1 MDGFWQAYFVH
12 SGAGWA
18 VLGAMLAVM
27 FGGWGSAKG
36 IRIAAGQA
44 AGVLSEKPELFGRLF
59 ALMVLPGTQGFYGL
73 IVAILIAVQT
83 QMLGG
88 ALDISTLE
96 PIKGVG
102 LLAVG
107 FCAGVV
113 LWRSAVNQGEAS
125 ASAVNLTSR
134 RPEQFGRSLL
144 MPALVETYAAVA
156 VLASIL
162 FIQAIVGM
170 QVGAAEAA
178 EQGAEAAKTLATAVS
193 P

>member
-1 MDGFWQAYFVH
+1 MEGFWQAYFVQ

-18 VLGAMLAVM
+18 VIGAMLAVM

-44 AGVLSEKPELFGRLF
+44 AGVLSEKPELFGKLF

-73 IVAILIAVQT
+73 IVAILMAVQT
-83 QMLGG
+83 GLGG
-88 ALDISTLE
+88 EGFVIATLP
-96 PIKGVG
+96 PIKGIG

-107 FCAGVV
+107 LCSGVV
-113 LWRSAVNQGEAS
+113 LWRSAIHQGEAS
-125 ASAVNLTSR
+125 AAAVSLTAR

-162 FIQAIVGM
+162 FIGWIVGM
-170 QVGAAEAA
+170 HMTPEALEAARNAAEAA
-178 EQGAEAAKTLATAVS
+178 T

>member
-1 MDGFWQAYFVH
+1 MFITALENLQAGLRAGGESV
-12 SGAGWA
+12 SG
-18 VLGAMLAVM
+18 M
-27 FGGWGSAKG
+27 FGSITGVSATFV
-36 IRIAAGQA
+36 A
-44 AGVLSEKPELFGRLF
+44 LF

-73 IVAILIAVQT
+73 IIAILIAVQT
-83 QMLGG
+83 KMLGG
-88 ALDISTLE
+88 ELDITTLE

-107 FCAGVV
+107 LCAGVV

-125 ASAVNLTSR
+125 AAAVSLTSR

-162 FIQAIVGM
+162 FIGAIVGM
-170 QVGAAEAA
+170 QVAAPDAAAEAA
-178 EQGAEAAKTLATAVS
+178 KAASAAVS